1 MKRFSETG
9 KIHWTRYLSKPEIA
23 HCPFQARENRCRK
36 TTRHNSCPVLPDGT
50 LLFASHRVETLIP
63 GTAVSTAIRLLTI
76 TVCRVHGII
85 RFLTRRTPCIWL
97 ITLHAIQLSAAP
109 PIPSMSSYARG
120 HSTAWEQRQL
130 GEVTEKVTEKNSGL
144 AYQQV
149 LTNSATHGIVRQ
161 SEYFDRIVAGKNH
174 LDAYYVVNPNDYVYN
189 PRISKEAQ
197 CGPINRNT
205 LELTGIASP
214 LYLVFRVSPQSLAY
228 EFLDQY
234 FKTANWFNYMK
245 LQGNSGA
252 RSDRFTIADSDF
264 FSMPVRIPSLPEQH
278 HIGEFFSTLD
288 KLIAAAE
295 RQETLLRQK
304 KQAYLQLMFP
314 CEGETQPRL
323 RFSGFSGD
331 WEQRQSSELFVPV
344 KENGHSD
351 LPVLSATQ
359 SEGMVYRDDQS
370 RDIKFK
376 KDNLGSYKLVRAGDF
391 VISLR
396 SFQGG
401 FELSDK
407 TGIVSPAY
415 TVFTHAECS
424 SQDNG
429 YWKQYFKRRS
439 FIESLKTVTFGIRDG
454 KAISFSD
461 FSSLKCI
468 FPTLPEQRLIGRFFS
483 TLDSLIAAAEER
495 TRALKEMKSAYLQR
509 MFV

>member
-1 MKRFSETG
+1 
-9 KIHWTRYLSKPEIA
+9 
-23 HCPFQARENRCRK
+23 
-36 TTRHNSCPVLPDGT
+36 
-50 LLFASHRVETLIP
+50 
-63 GTAVSTAIRLLTI
+63 
-76 TVCRVHGII
+76 
-85 RFLTRRTPCIWL
+85 
-97 ITLHAIQLSAAP
+97 
-109 PIPSMSSYARG
+109 MSSYARG

>member
-1 MKRFSETG
+1 MAK
-9 KIHWTRYLSKPEIA
+9 
-23 HCPFQARENRCRK
+23 
-36 TTRHNSCPVLPDGT
+36 
-50 LLFASHRVETLIP
+50 
-63 GTAVSTAIRLLTI
+63 
-76 TVCRVHGII
+76 
-85 RFLTRRTPCIWL
+85 
-97 ITLHAIQLSAAP
+97 
-109 PIPSMSSYARG
+109 
-120 HSTAWEQRQL
+120 
-130 GEVTEKVTEKNSGL
+130 KNS
-144 AYQQV
+144 
-149 LTNSATHGIVRQ
+149 
-161 SEYFDRIVAGKNH
+161 K
-174 LDAYYVVNPNDYVYN
+174 
-189 PRISKEAQ
+189 
-197 CGPINRNT
+197 
-205 LELTGIASP
+205 
-214 LYLVFRVSPQSLAY
+214 
-228 EFLDQY
+228 
-234 FKTANWFNYMK
+234 KT
-245 LQGNSGA
+245 
-252 RSDRFTIADSDF
+252 
-264 FSMPVRIPSLPEQH
+264 VPE
-278 HIGEFFSTLD
+278 
-288 KLIAAAE
+288 
-295 RQETLLRQK
+295 
-304 KQAYLQLMFP
+304 
-314 CEGETQPRL
+314 L
-323 RFSGFSGD
+323 RFRGFTD
-331 WEQRQSSELFVPV
+331 PWEQRQSSELFVPV

-468 FPTLPEQRLIGRFFS
+468 FPTLPEQRLIGQFFKTLDSLIAAAERQEALLKQKKQAYLQLMFPREGETEPRLRFAGFSGQWQQRQLGEVTVERTQRSADGELLSVSMSRGVYPASLSDRKDNSSTDKSNYKRLAAGDIVYNSMRMWQGACGLSPYGGIVSPAYTVVAPTEEVDARYLVDLFKTTRMLQKFQRDSQGLTSDTWNLKYPAFSKIGCSFPTLPEQRRIGEFFS
-483 TLDSLIAAAEER
+483 TLDSLIAATEKR
-495 TRALKEMKSAYLQR
+495 TASLRALKSAYLQR